1 MENKKTVFITGGSRG
16 IGKEVALKFAEN
28 NYNIITN
35 YISENTDIN
44 TLKKEFES
52 KNVKSLILKAD
63 VTNYE
68 EVEKVVKCAIENFG
82 QIDVL
87 VNNAGITKD
96 NLLIRMSEEDF
107 DRVIDVNLKGTFIVS
122 KIVTKYMM
130 KKRKGSIINLSSV
143 VGISGNSGQ
152 SNYSASKSGIIGFT
166 KSIAKELAS
175 RNIRANVVA
184 PGFIE
189 TDMTDVLKDSVKEQI
204 YNQIPLK
211 RMGKANEVAE
221 LIYFLGSDKS
231 SYITGQVINIDGGML
246 M

>member
-1 MENKKTVFITGGSRG
+1 MENKKTVFVTGGSRG

-96 NLLIRMSEEDF
+96 NLLMRMSEEDF

-143 VGISGNSGQ
+143 VGISGNAGQ
-152 SNYSASKSGIIGFT
+152 CNYSASKSGIIGFT

-184 PGFIE
+184 PGFVE

-211 RMGKANEVAE
+211 RMGKVNEVAE